1 VEGRVKVRDGAVV
14 VGPFDVQ
21 APCGA
26 VRGVAQLA
34 LKAGVRLHGGVA
46 CPELVG
52 KPFEGVRDADAEG
65 AEALAVALE
74 GHLKGGSAANEVV
87 EEVTPAGSVGLSVCP
102 SWSHCRSWMLCP
114 KTFLSTCV
122 NRRLHSLIFQRQ
134 STP

>member
-65 AEALAVALE
+65 AEALAVAFE

-87 EEVTPAGSVGLSVCP
+87 
-102 SWSHCRSWMLCP
+102 WMLCP